1 MKLQRRTYRKLIKH
15 TLQMDL
21 TSQMTSFFCFFT
33 SIHLTTLLLF
43 DMLYTG
49 DNNAKKRIIRTRQ
62 RNNGIRI

>member
-1 MKLQRRTYRKLIKH
+1 
-15 TLQMDL
+15 MDL
-21 TSQMTSFFCFFT
+21 TSQMTSFFWFFT